1 MDILI
6 RSLVVFAFLWLVVRV
21 GGKREVAQLSAFDMI
36 LLITVGD
43 LVSQGIVQED
53 YSVTAALIAVATFAL
68 AGMALNSIG
77 LHVPS
82 FRPWLAG
89 RPRIVVRD
97 GEPLLETL
105 RGERM
110 TIDDIHEAARQ
121 RGIRRLSDI
130 ELCVLETD
138 GAFSFFTRDEDAD
151 DEDEDGAPDHD
162 VT

>member
-6 RSLVVFAFLWLVVRV
+6 RSLVIFLFLWLVVRV

-53 YSVTAALIAVATFAL
+53 YSVTAAMIAVATFTL
-68 AGMALNSIG
+68 AGIALNAFTFRF
-77 LHVPS
+77 PR

-89 RPRIVVRD
+89 RARIVVRN

-105 RGERM
+105 AGERM
-110 TIDDIHEAARQ
+110 TIQDVHEAARGQ
-121 RGIRRLSDI
+121 GIRRLSDI

-138 GAFSFFTRDEDAD
+138 GSFSFFTRE
-151 DEDEDGAPDHD
+151 EDGSDGSPDKAD
-162 VT
+162 KL